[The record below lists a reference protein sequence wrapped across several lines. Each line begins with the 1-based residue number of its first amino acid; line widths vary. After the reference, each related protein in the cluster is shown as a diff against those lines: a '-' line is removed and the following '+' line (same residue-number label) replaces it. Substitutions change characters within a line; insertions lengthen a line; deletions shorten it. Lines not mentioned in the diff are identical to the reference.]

1 MCGRFVSATPA
12 AEIADYF
19 GAQPPEIELPAN
31 YNVAPTTEVYVVGK
45 GNGGDA
51 RMRVMHWG
59 LVPPWAA
66 DTSGASRLINARSE
80 TVTVK
85 PSFRSA
91 FRRRRCI
98 MPVDGFYEWT
108 TVPGAARKQ
117 PVFIH
122 SPDGSP
128 LALAALWE
136 FWRPPDA
143 EPDAPGLFS
152 CCILT
157 CAANRYIS
165 EVHDRMPVLLRRE
178 SWSAWMTADADD
190 PELEELMTPAPD
202 DALVRHP
209 VSTDVNSTRNNGPH
223 LLVPVEPEPVGEIPG
238 QGTLL

>member
-12 AEIADYF
+12 AEIAAFFD
-19 GAQPPEIELPAN
+19 AEPPEVELAPN
-31 YNVAPTTEVYVVGK
+31 FNVAPTTEVYVVGE
-45 GNGGDA
+45 GSGG
-51 RMRVMHWG
+51 RRVRVMHWG
-59 LVPPWAA
+59 LVPPWAK

-80 TVTVK
+80 TVAEK

-108 TVPGAARKQ
+108 TVPGALRKQ

-122 SPDGSP
+122 SPDDAP

-143 EPDAPGLFS
+143 DPDGPGLFS

-157 CAANRYIS
+157 CAANRTIS
-165 EVHDRMPVLLRRE
+165 EVHDRMPVLLRRDD
-178 SWSAWMTADADD
+178 WSTWMTAPADD
-190 PELEELMTPAPD
+190 PTLTELMVPAPEG
-202 DALVRHP
+202 ALIRHP
-209 VSTDVNSTRNNGPH
+209 VSTDVNSTRNNRPD
-223 LLVPVEPEPVGEIPG
+223 LMLPVEPEQIGEIPG
-238 QGTLL
+238 QGRLL